1 MRRSDGKITRTAW
14 LLTFVFTAVYL
25 VPNIVLA
32 FTEPYRATSVI
43 SSILIPIGLALL
55 WCMISPNPARMVLW
69 GIPIMALCAF
79 QLVISYLFGNSII
92 AVDMFTNVVTTNA
105 SEAGELLSGI
115 YPAVVLVCVLYIPV
129 IAFAVVSAGRNRREK
144 LRKPDNPPG
153 ERIRYTL
160 THSERKRGVIA
171 GLSLV
176 ITGTLFSLAS
186 YGANRNFAL
195 NKHIFPFNVVHNLGL
210 SVERWW
216 MASRYPANVEGF
228 TFAPSRERRGEGR
241 EIYVLVIGEA
251 SRAHSWSLYGYG
263 RQTTPRLDTTS
274 GLIPMAD
281 VFTQS
286 NTTHKSVPII
296 LSAAAAH
303 NYDRIYHVKGL
314 PALFSEA
321 GFSTAFITNQPPN
334 RSLTDHLTAQS
345 DTVIFATPRHR
356 KAPQQYDGEVLA
368 HLRNL
373 IDDTESDLLVVI
385 HTYGSHAQHY
395 KRYPR
400 EFAKFTPDQA
410 TKISPDN
417 RESLLNAYDNSI
429 YYTDYVL
436 SEIVGILRRADA
448 VSAMLYIS
456 DHGEDVMDDSRNRFL
471 HASPSTTYYQLHV
484 PAFIW
489 LSEGYS
495 RQNPVIAE
503 NIRGNS
509 SKAAST
515 GEVFHTMA
523 ALASLH
529 SKKYTDPSFSW
540 TSDSF
545 LPSDRLYV
553 TDDDVAV
560 DVMRSGLR
568 REDIDLMEAKGLG
581 FDMGRYGRERF

>member
-1 MRRSDGKITRTAW
+1 MRHSDGKNIRTAW
-14 LLTFVFTAVYL
+14 LLILLFTAVCL
-25 VPNIVLA
+25 VPNVVLA
-32 FTEPYRATSVI
+32 VTEPYRATTVVASL
-43 SSILIPIGLALL
+43 LIPVGLALL
-55 WCMISPNPARMVLW
+55 WCMISPNPARMILW
-69 GIPIMALCAF
+69 GIPIMVLCAF

-92 AVDMFTNVVTTNA
+92 AVDMFTNLVTTNA

-115 YPAVVLVCVLYIPV
+115 YPAVVIVCVLYIPV
-129 IAFAVVSAGRNRREK
+129 IVWAVISTGKNRKEK
-144 LRKPDNPPG
+144 LKEQQGLESRS
-153 ERIRYTL
+153 IRYTL
-160 THSERKRGVIA
+160 THRERKRGVAA
-171 GLSLV
+171 GIVLV
-176 ITGTLFSLAS
+176 VAGTVFALAS
-186 YGANRNFAL
+186 FRANRNFAL
-195 NKHIFPFNVVHNLGL
+195 NKHIFPFNVVHNMGL

-216 MASRYPANVEGF
+216 MAKNYPSNIEDFSFDVKRDRTSGK
-228 TFAPSRERRGEGR
+228 R

-303 NYDRIYHVKGL
+303 SYDRIYHVKGL

-321 GFSTAFITNQPPN
+321 GFYTAFITNQPAN

-345 DTVIFATPRHR
+345 DTVIYATPRTR
-356 KAPQQYDGEVLA
+356 KAVQQFDGEVLP
-368 HLRNL
+368 HLQNIL
-373 IDDTESDLLVVI
+373 GSTDSNLLVII

-400 EFAKFTPDQA
+400 EFAKFSPDET
-410 TKISPDN
+410 TKISPGN
-417 RESLLNAYDNSI
+417 REALLNAYDNSI

-436 SEIVGILRRADA
+436 SEIIGLLQRTDV

-489 LSEGYS
+489 LSEDY
-495 RQNPVIAE
+495 NIHFPDIADIIE
-503 NIRGNS
+503 DNS
-509 SKAAST
+509 IKAAST

-523 ALASLH
+523 GLAFLESEN
-529 SKKYTDPSFSW
+529 YIDRSFAW
-540 TSDSF
+540 TCPTF

-553 TDDDVAV
+553 TDDDIAV
-560 DVMRSGLR
+560 DIMRSGLGE
-568 REDIDLMEAKGLG
+568 EDIRLMESKGLR
-581 FDMGRYGRERF
+581 FDPERYGVERF